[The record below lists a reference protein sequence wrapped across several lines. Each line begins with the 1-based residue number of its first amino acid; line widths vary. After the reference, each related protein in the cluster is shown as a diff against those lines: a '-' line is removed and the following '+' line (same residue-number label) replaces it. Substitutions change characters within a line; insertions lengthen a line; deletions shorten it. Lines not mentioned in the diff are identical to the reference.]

1 MKAVID
7 PLDPVEAGFF
17 SERPSVELC
26 DFSRLEVWRHVWIN
40 DSGKIRSCLL
50 IQLQL
55 FGVRMW
61 GVLSEIARDHQK
73 QSWKRQFIR
82 ASVALHGLV

>member
-1 MKAVID
+1 
-7 PLDPVEAGFF
+7 
-17 SERPSVELC
+17 
-26 DFSRLEVWRHVWIN
+26 
-40 DSGKIRSCLL
+40 
-50 IQLQL
+50 
-55 FGVRMW
+55 MW